1 MGHLG
6 ESVLNAV
13 AAVVLVGVG
22 LRLLL
27 LPRRARASELLGLH
41 PERLWWPW
49 SVFARRFRSPGYL
62 KELRIVGAMAVL
74 MGLFFGF
81 LAILIATGRIAP

>member
-1 MGHLG
+1 MRQLG
-6 ESVLNAV
+6 MSILNAIV
-13 AAVVLVGVG
+13 AVVLIGVG

-27 LPRRARASELLGLH
+27 LPRRAQASALLGLH

-49 SVFARRFRSPGYL
+49 SVFARRFKSPGYL
-62 KELRIVGAMAVL
+62 KELKIVGAMAVL

-81 LAILIATGRIAP
+81 VAVLIATGRMAP